1 MGGVGNVGE
10 NVAAEG
16 GAVGEELGDEVGEV
30 DGCVDADGGEG
41 CSAVHPWWEG
51 GRGEGF
57 ELFFLVNQYGQV
69 SFVVRASE
77 WLGE

>member
-41 CSAVHPWWEG
+41 CSAVHSWWEG
-51 GRGEGF
+51 RWGKGF
-57 ELFFLVNQYGQV
+57 ELFF
-69 SFVVRASE
+69 SIISMDR
-77 WLGE
+77 

>member
-30 DGCVDADGGEG
+30 DGCVYADGGEG
-41 CSAVHPWWEG
+41 CSTVHSCWEG
-51 GRGEGF
+51 RWGKGF
-57 ELFFLVNQYGQV
+57 ELFFLDNQYGQV
-69 SFVVRASE
+69 NFVVRASE
-77 WLGE
+77 

>member
-30 DGCVDADGGEG
+30 DGCVDADGGER
-41 CSAVHPWWEG
+41 CSAVHSWWEG
-51 GRGEGF
+51 RWGKGF
-57 ELFFLVNQYGQV
+57 ELFFSDNQYGQV

-77 WLGE
+77 

>member
-41 CSAVHPWWEG
+41 CSAVHSWWEG
-51 GRGEGF
+51 RWGKGF
-57 ELFFLVNQYGQV
+57 ELFFPDNQYGQV

-77 WLGE
+77 